1 MQTVYIKV
9 RERMPGRCVVACSG
23 GIQENN
29 IAGIL
34 IINMQKYGRVHIDLS
49 HKQKDIH
56 VWKHF
61 TNIFFFGGWKL
72 VTDFSLLHSRIWM
85 NVAAA

>member
-49 HKQKDIH
+49 HKQKDILM
-56 VWKHF
+56 F
-61 TNIFFFGGWKL
+61 GNILQIYSFLEVG
-72 VTDFSLLHSRIWM
+72 
-85 NVAAA
+85 N